1 MRNGFLQTLTLLFLC
16 SCGSA
21 TFFKSPNQLQNI
33 PGTLHLRD
41 GKTITGNLVIDSDRP
56 NSKAVQIYRSADK
69 KPLRVPLSEIK
80 GYAAQNES
88 YELKEIK
95 KPIVVGKGHSLLSQL
110 AAGKSY
116 SFLKRLTPVHS
127 RIHLY
132 ENMEPQTAGS
142 TTTSRYTT
150 VYYITLPTEL
160 ENAVYPLDDSRLVP
174 NFHEKMSRHVADCPA
189 LAQKIARKEPGYTY
203 AHLNIVNEKRLAVLL
218 NIIEEYNACN

>member
-1 MRNGFLQTLTLLFLC
+1 MRNGFLQTIALLFLC

-41 GKTITGNLVIDSDRP
+41 GKTITGNLLIDIDRP

-69 KPLRVPLSEIK
+69 KPLRVPLLEIK
-80 GYAAQNES
+80 GYVAQNEH

-95 KPIVVGKGHSLLSQL
+95 KPIVVGKGHSFLGQL

-116 SFLKRLTPVHS
+116 SFMKRVTPAAS

-132 ENMEPQTAGS
+132 ESMEPQTAGS
-142 TTTSRYTT
+142 TTTSRYAT
-150 VYYITLPTEL
+150 VYYITLPTAPAE
-160 ENAVYPLDDSRLVP
+160 AVFPLDDSKLVP
-174 NFHEKMSRHVADCPA
+174 NFNEKMSRHVTDCPA

-203 AHLNIVNEKRLAVLL
+203 VHLNIVNKKRLAVLL